1 VVTPSFHI
9 RVGIDILAVER
20 VSRLLRENAGIEDEV
35 FTPRELAYC
44 RGRSRPDE
52 HLAARFAAKEAVLKV
67 IGTGLS
73 RRLRWTDVEILRD
86 GAGRPEVQLHGRVA
100 EFAGTRGISGI
111 DVSLSHS
118 GGMAVAQAAAV
129 CDATGGGALCAST

>member
-1 VVTPSFHI
+1 MVPPSPRI
-9 RVGIDILAVER
+9 RVGIDILAVDR

-35 FTPRELAYC
+35 FTTRELDYC
-44 RGRSRPDE
+44 AGRARPDE

-73 RRLRWTDVEILRD
+73 RRLRWRDVEITRD
-86 GAGRPEVQLHGRVA
+86 PAGRPEVELHGAVA
-100 EFAGTRGISGI
+100 AYAKSRGIGGI

-118 GGMAVAQAAAV
+118 AGLAVAHAAAV
-129 CDATGGGALCAST
+129 CEGGGCAST